1 MTSFTFATAG
11 RIVFGAGSAAQL
23 PQLVAEFGE
32 RPFVVTGGNP
42 GRHAALIGRLTGAA
56 TFPIPSEPTM
66 ELVREA
72 AAAARAHGAQVVVG
86 LGGGAALD
94 AAKVVA
100 ALVANGG
107 DPLDYAEVVGRGLP
121 LTERSLPVIAVPTT
135 SGTGSEVTAN
145 GVVTS
150 TEHRVKVSLR
160 SASMLPAVALVDPEL
175 TLACPPS
182 VTAHA
187 GLDALVQ
194 CIEPFVSPFATP
206 LTDGFCREGI
216 ARAGRGLRQAYL
228 DGSDL
233 AARTDMSLCSLL
245 SGLALANGKLGAA
258 HGLAGPLGG
267 FLGAPHGAITAAVMV
282 PVSRANIAALTKEA
296 TLRQAQGS
304 FGDGQGSFGEAQGS
318 SGGGVRTTTI
328 PELVEGSSPDPDP
341 LARYAEVGELLTGE
355 RSAQAYLDWF
365 AETATMLGIGGLA
378 TLGLTEA
385 DIPQLAE
392 AAGRAS
398 STKGNPVRLPL
409 DALEQVLREAM

>member
-11 RIVFGAGSAAQL
+11 RIVFGAGTISQL
-23 PQLVAEFGE
+23 PQLVAELGR
-32 RPFVVTGGNP
+32 RPFVCTGGRP
-42 GRHAALIGRLTGAA
+42 QRHATAIDTLPDAA
-56 TFPIPSEPTM
+56 IFAIPSEPTM

-72 AAAARAHGAQVVVG
+72 AEAARSHGAGVVVG

-121 LTERSLPVIAVPTT
+121 LTRRSLPVIAVPTT

-150 TEHRVKVSLR
+150 TQHRVKVSLR
-160 SASMLPAVALVDPEL
+160 SASMLPAVALIDPAL

-194 CIEPFVSPFATP
+194 CIEPYVSPFATP
-206 LTDGFCREGI
+206 LTDGFCREGVR
-216 ARAGRGLRQAYL
+216 RAGRSLRRAYA

-233 AARTDMSLCSLL
+233 EARTDMSLCSLL

-267 FLGAPHGAITAAVMV
+267 FLGAPHGAITAAVMA
-282 PVSRANIAALTKEA
+282 PVSRANIDALAAE
-296 TLRQAQGS
+296 
-304 FGDGQGSFGEAQGS
+304 
-318 SGGGVRTTTI
+318 
-328 PELVEGSSPDPDP
+328 DPGHP
-341 LARYAEVGELLTGE
+341 ALARYAEVGELLTGE
-355 RSAQAYLDWF
+355 RSAEAYLAWF
-365 AETATMLGIGGLA
+365 TETVSLLGIRGLA
-378 TLGLTEA
+378 SLGMDEA
-385 DIPQLAE
+385 DIPEIAE
-392 AAGRAS
+392 AASRAS
-398 STKGNPVRLPL
+398 STKGNPVRLPVATFEQIVRT
-409 DALEQVLREAM
+409 AL

>member
-1 MTSFTFATAG
+1 VTSFTFATAG
-11 RIVFGAGSAAQL
+11 RIVFGAGSVAQL
-23 PQLVAEFGE
+23 PQLVAELGE
-32 RPFVVTGGNP
+32 RPFVVTGGSP
-42 GRHAALIGRLTGAA
+42 QRHAAVIGSLPDAA

-72 AAAARAHGAQVVVG
+72 AEAARRADAGVVVG

-94 AAKVVA
+94 AAKVVG

-107 DPLDYAEVVGRGLP
+107 DPLDYAEVIGRGLP

-175 TLACPPS
+175 TLACPPA

-194 CIEPFVSPFATP
+194 CIEPYVSPFATP

-216 ARAGRGLRQAYL
+216 LRAGRGLRRVYA

-258 HGLAGPLGG
+258 HGLAAPLGG
-267 FLGAPHGAITAAVMV
+267 LLGAPHGAITAAVMV
-282 PVSRANIAALTKEA
+282 AVSRANIEALN
-296 TLRQAQGS
+296 AQ
-304 FGDGQGSFGEAQGS
+304 
-318 SGGGVRTTTI
+318 
-328 PELVEGSSPDPDP
+328 DPAHP
-341 LARYAEVGELLTGE
+341 SLARYAEVGALLTGE
-355 RSAQAYLDWF
+355 RSAEAFLAWF
-365 AETATMLGIGGLA
+365 AETARLLGVRGLA
-378 TLGLTEA
+378 PLGLTDA
-385 DIPQLAE
+385 DIPAIAE
-392 AAGRAS
+392 AASRAS
-398 STKGNPVRLPL
+398 STKGNPVRLPIAVFEQIVRA
-409 DALEQVLREAM
+409 AL

>member
-11 RIVFGAGSAAQL
+11 RIVFGPGSAAQL
-23 PQLVAEFGE
+23 PQLVAELGE
-32 RPFVVTGGNP
+32 RPFVVTGANP
-42 GRHAALIGRLTGAA
+42 GRHAALIDALTDAA

-100 ALVANGG
+100 ALVTNGG

-228 DGSDL
+228 DGGDL

-267 FLGAPHGAITAAVMV
+267 FLGAPHGAITAAVMA
-282 PVSRANIAALTKEA
+282 PVSRANIAALA
-296 TLRQAQGS
+296 S
-304 FGDGQGSFGEAQGS
+304 D
-318 SGGGVRTTTI
+318 
-328 PELVEGSSPDPDP
+328 PENPA

-355 RSAQAYLDWF
+355 RSAEAYLDWF
-365 AETATMLGIGGLA
+365 AETAAMLGIEGLA
-378 TLGLTEA
+378 TLGLTDA
-385 DIPQLAE
+385 DVPQLAE

>member
-11 RIVFGAGSAAQL
+11 RIVFGPGSAAQL
-23 PQLVAEFGE
+23 PQLVAELGE
-32 RPFVVTGGNP
+32 RPFVVTGANP
-42 GRHAALIGRLTGAA
+42 GRHAALIDALTDAA

-100 ALVANGG
+100 ALVTNGG

-145 GVVTS
+145 GVVTA

-175 TLACPPS
+175 ALACPPS

-267 FLGAPHGAITAAVMV
+267 FLGAPHGAITAAVMA
-282 PVSRANIAALTKEA
+282 PVSRANIAALA
-296 TLRQAQGS
+296 S
-304 FGDGQGSFGEAQGS
+304 D
-318 SGGGVRTTTI
+318 
-328 PELVEGSSPDPDP
+328 PENPAV
-341 LARYAEVGELLTGE
+341 ARYAEVGELLTGE
-355 RSAQAYLDWF
+355 RSAEAYLDWF
-365 AETATMLGIGGLA
+365 AETAAMLGIKGLA
-378 TLGLTEA
+378 TLGLAEA
-385 DIPQLAE
+385 DLPQLAD

>member
-11 RIVFGAGSAAQL
+11 RIVFGVGTVSQL
-23 PQLVAEFGE
+23 PALVAEFGG
-32 RPFVVTGGNP
+32 RPFVCTGSNP
-42 GRHAALIGRLTGAA
+42 RRHGAVLDALPDAAV
-56 TFPIPSEPTM
+56 FPVPHEPTM
-66 ELVREA
+66 ETVREA
-72 AAAARAHGAQVVVG
+72 AAAARVHGAQVVVG

-100 ALVANGG
+100 ALVTNGG
-107 DPLDYAEVVGRGLP
+107 DPLDYAEVVGDGRP
-121 LTERSLPVIAVPTT
+121 LLERSLPVVAVPTT

-150 TEHRVKVSLR
+150 SEHRVKVSLR

-175 TLACPPS
+175 TLAVPAA

-206 LTDGFCREGI
+206 IVDGFCREGI
-216 ARAGRGLRQAYL
+216 RRAARSLRRVYA

-267 FLGAPHGAITAAVMV
+267 LLGAPHGAITAAVMV
-282 PVSRANIAALTKEA
+282 PVSRANLTELAGQEDAGPAL
-296 TLRQAQGS
+296 G
-304 FGDGQGSFGEAQGS
+304 
-318 SGGGVRTTTI
+318 
-328 PELVEGSSPDPDP
+328 
-341 LARYAEVGELLTGE
+341 RYAEVGELLTGVRDAE
-355 RSAQAYLDWF
+355 ALLAWF
-365 AETATMLGIGGLA
+365 AETAALLGVRGLS
-378 TLGLTEA
+378 TLGMTEA
-385 DIPQLAE
+385 DVPGIALA
-392 AAGRAS
+392 ASRAS
-398 STKGNPVRLPL
+398 STRGNPVRLPVARFEEIVRA
-409 DALEQVLREAM
+409 AL